1 MAGCK
6 TSVRGGGVILH
17 LNQKKDLLFFAE
29 LVIFELASFDD
40 LPHGKSGWFWSVVE
54 WGHKGSFLCL
64 GLGGGI
70 GFGDLVGE
78 DIQRGSDGLFPPCSH
93 TGDKLVDGLSEF
105 CLGVSSTGCGLF

>member
-1 MAGCK
+1 MCGRKFVIINPCK
-6 TSVRGGGVILH
+6 
-17 LNQKKDLLFFAE
+17 DLFFAE